1 MLAEVANGSPIA
13 GPLRRR
19 RIRTGDVLMVA
30 VWVVSDGR
38 CHVLNWMGRLG
49 NTRRIERPE
58 HSPARRGDSPTEGQP
73 RRAAAGPITEA
84 EHAAAQMRSGQHPLG
99 VRGPRF
105 SRRSPFYVGL
115 TASAGVAM
123 TYGAVR
129 ILGLASPVLVLIG
142 LALFFA
148 LGAEPAVSWLVQRKL
163 PRWAGVI
170 IVAVV
175 VFGVLAA
182 SLAAA
187 VPPLMEE
194 AHQFIENAPQYL
206 QHAQDHSS
214 LAGRLNARFHI
225 QQRFTDTINSMGASS
240 FSGVMKA
247 GTAVF
252 GVISDIGVVAVLTV
266 YFLADMPRIRA
277 TLYRLVPRSRR
288 PRAILL
294 GDEIFAKVG
303 AYAAGNVATS
313 LIAGMATSVWCFTL
327 DVPYPLLLG
336 VFVGILDL
344 IPYGSTVAGFVV
356 AGVALTVSVPVSIAT
371 VAFYLVFRWIEDY
384 LLVPRVIGRAVKV
397 PAGVTMVAVLIGAAL
412 LGIVGALVAIP
423 VAAALQLLT
432 QEVLFPTLDDA

>member
-1 MLAEVANGSPIA
+1 MYSWWRAGRFGRKVHVSNGMA
-13 GPLRRR
+13 R
-19 RIRTGDVLMVA
+19 
-30 VWVVSDGR
+30 VSR
-38 CHVLNWMGRLG
+38 
-49 NTRRIERPE
+49 TRRVAQPE
-58 HSPARRGDSPTEGQP
+58 HSHAGRGDSRTEGQQ
-73 RRAAAGPITEA
+73 RRAAAGPIAEA
-84 EHAAAQMRSGQHPLG
+84 EHVAAQMRSSQHPLG

-105 SRRSPFYVGL
+105 SRRSPFYFGL
-115 TASAGVAM
+115 TASAGVAV

-129 ILGLASPVLVLIG
+129 ILCLASSVLVLIG
-142 LALFFA
+142 VALFFA
-148 LGAEPAVSWLVQRKL
+148 LGAEPAVSWLVRRKL
-163 PRWAGVI
+163 PRWAAVT

-175 VFGVLAA
+175 VFAVLAA

-187 VPPLMEE
+187 VPPLVEE
-194 AHQFIENAPQYL
+194 AHQFIADAPHYL

-225 QQRFTDTINSMGASS
+225 QRRITDTINSMGTSS

-252 GVISDIGVVAVLTV
+252 GVISDIGVVAVLTM

-303 AYAAGNVATS
+303 AYAAGNLATS
-313 LIAGMATSVWCFTL
+313 LIAGVATSVWCFTL

-336 VFVGILDL
+336 VFVAVLDL
-344 IPYGSTVAGFVV
+344 IPYGSTVAGIVV

-371 VAFYLVFRWIEDY
+371 VAFYIVFRWIEDY
-384 LLVPRVIGRAVKV
+384 LLVPRVIGSAVKV

>member
-1 MLAEVANGSPIA
+1 MYSWWRAGRFGRKVHVSNGMA
-13 GPLRRR
+13 R
-19 RIRTGDVLMVA
+19 
-30 VWVVSDGR
+30 VSR
-38 CHVLNWMGRLG
+38 
-49 NTRRIERPE
+49 TRRVAQPE
-58 HSPARRGDSPTEGQP
+58 HSHAGRGDSRTEGQQ
-73 RRAAAGPITEA
+73 RRAAAGPIAEA
-84 EHAAAQMRSGQHPLG
+84 EHVAAQMRSSQHPLG

-105 SRRSPFYVGL
+105 SRRSPFYFGL
-115 TASAGVAM
+115 TASAGVAV

-129 ILGLASPVLVLIG
+129 ILCLASSVLVLIG
-142 LALFFA
+142 VALFFA
-148 LGAEPAVSWLVQRKL
+148 LGAEPAVSWLVRRKL
-163 PRWAGVI
+163 PRWAAVT

-175 VFGVLAA
+175 VFAVLAA

-187 VPPLMEE
+187 VPPLVEE
-194 AHQFIENAPQYL
+194 AHQFIADAPYYL

-225 QQRFTDTINSMGASS
+225 QRRITDTINSMGTSS

-303 AYAAGNVATS
+303 AYAAGNLATS
-313 LIAGMATSVWCFTL
+313 LIAGVATSVWCFTL

-336 VFVGILDL
+336 VFVAVLDL
-344 IPYGSTVAGFVV
+344 LPYGSTVAGIVV
-356 AGVALTVSVPVSIAT
+356 AGVALTVSLPVSIAT
-371 VAFYLVFRWIEDY
+371 VAFYVVFRWIEDY
-384 LLVPRVIGRAVKV
+384 LLVPRVIGSAVKV

>member
-1 MLAEVANGSPIA
+1 MYSWWRAGRFGRKVHVSNGMA
-13 GPLRRR
+13 R
-19 RIRTGDVLMVA
+19 
-30 VWVVSDGR
+30 VSR
-38 CHVLNWMGRLG
+38 
-49 NTRRIERPE
+49 TRRVAQPE
-58 HSPARRGDSPTEGQP
+58 HSHAERGDSRTEGQQ
-73 RRAAAGPITEA
+73 RRAAAGPIAEA
-84 EHAAAQMRSGQHPLG
+84 EHVAAQMRSGQHPLG

-163 PRWAGVI
+163 PRWAGVM

-194 AHQFIENAPQYL
+194 AHQFIEDAPHYL

-225 QQRFTDTINSMGASS
+225 QQRITDTINSMGASS

-344 IPYGSTVAGFVV
+344 IPYGSTVAGIVV

-371 VAFYLVFRWIEDY
+371 VAFYIVFRWIEDH
-384 LLVPRVIGRAVKV
+384 LLVPRVIGSAVKV

>member
-1 MLAEVANGSPIA
+1 MYSWWRAGRFGRKVHVSNGMA
-13 GPLRRR
+13 R
-19 RIRTGDVLMVA
+19 
-30 VWVVSDGR
+30 VSR
-38 CHVLNWMGRLG
+38 
-49 NTRRIERPE
+49 TRRVAQPE
-58 HSPARRGDSPTEGQP
+58 HSHAGRGDSRTEGQQ
-73 RRAAAGPITEA
+73 RRAAAGPIAEA
-84 EHAAAQMRSGQHPLG
+84 EHVAAQMRSSQHPLG

-105 SRRSPFYVGL
+105 SRRSPFYFGL
-115 TASAGVAM
+115 TASAGVAV

-129 ILGLASPVLVLIG
+129 ILCLASSVLVLIG
-142 LALFFA
+142 VALFFA
-148 LGAEPAVSWLVQRKL
+148 LGAEPAVSWLVRRKL
-163 PRWAGVI
+163 PQWAAVT

-175 VFGVLAA
+175 VFAVLAA

-187 VPPLMEE
+187 VPPLVEE
-194 AHQFIENAPQYL
+194 AHQFIADAPYYL

-214 LAGRLNARFHI
+214 LAGRLNARFQI
-225 QQRFTDTINSMGASS
+225 QQRITDTINSMGTSS

-303 AYAAGNVATS
+303 AYAAGNLATS
-313 LIAGMATSVWCFTL
+313 LIAGVATSVWCFTL

-336 VFVGILDL
+336 VFVAVLDL
-344 IPYGSTVAGFVV
+344 LPYGSTVAGIVV

-371 VAFYLVFRWIEDY
+371 VAFYIVFRWIEDY
-384 LLVPRVIGRAVKV
+384 LLVPRVIGSAVKV

>member
-1 MLAEVANGSPIA
+1 MYSWWRAGRFGRKVHVSNGMA
-13 GPLRRR
+13 R
-19 RIRTGDVLMVA
+19 
-30 VWVVSDGR
+30 VSR
-38 CHVLNWMGRLG
+38 
-49 NTRRIERPE
+49 TRRVAQPE
-58 HSPARRGDSPTEGQP
+58 HSHAGRGDSRTEGQQ
-73 RRAAAGPITEA
+73 RRAAAGPIAEA
-84 EHAAAQMRSGQHPLG
+84 EHVAAQMRSSQHPLG

-105 SRRSPFYVGL
+105 SRRSPFYFGL
-115 TASAGVAM
+115 TASAGVAV

-129 ILGLASPVLVLIG
+129 ILCLASSVLVLIG
-142 LALFFA
+142 VALFFA
-148 LGAEPAVSWLVQRKL
+148 LGAEPAVSWLVRRKL
-163 PRWAGVI
+163 PRWAAVT

-175 VFGVLAA
+175 VFAVLAA

-187 VPPLMEE
+187 VPPLVEE
-194 AHQFIENAPQYL
+194 AHQFIENAPHYL

-225 QQRFTDTINSMGASS
+225 QQRITDTINSMGTSS

-303 AYAAGNVATS
+303 AYAAGNLATS
-313 LIAGMATSVWCFTL
+313 LIAGVATSVWCFTL

-336 VFVGILDL
+336 VFVAVLDL
-344 IPYGSTVAGFVV
+344 LPYGSTVAGIVV
-356 AGVALTVSVPVSIAT
+356 AGVALTVSLPVSIAT
-371 VAFYLVFRWIEDY
+371 VAFYVVFRWIEDY
-384 LLVPRVIGRAVKV
+384 LLVPRVIGSAVKV

-423 VAAALQLLT
+423 VAATLQLLT